1 MKTELLR
8 ISRRWALLGLLLTA
22 TLIMGAAT
30 TVSAAESLAP
40 ARVTGDFA
48 SAIVLDVNTGMILEA
63 YREHERRPP
72 ASMLKMMT
80 ELVVLE
86 RIEAGVLT
94 LDDIVTVSG
103 NAAKV
108 GGSQVY
114 LKDGEQFTVRDLLMA
129 LAIHSANDAATAL
142 AEHVAGSTAAFVE
155 LMNAKAR
162 DLNMNNTE
170 FNSVHGLPP
179 ARGQR
184 SDISTAYD
192 MTLLA
197 RELLKHPESTEWGS
211 MAEAPFRGGQFTLH
225 NPNRLI
231 GKFRGLDGLKTGY
244 TKPAGFCVTA
254 TAEQNGQRLLSVV
267 MGCSTNNARASE
279 TTRLL
284 TMAFNMFEPVKII
297 DGPGDALPQMLAVKD
312 GKVREV
318 QVTYGEALTVSVP
331 RGRRADLVIEREITE
346 QATAPLAAGAEV
358 GRALVK
364 LGDRLLGS
372 VPIITMQEAPRGSW
386 FHRLVH

>member
-1 MKTELLR
+1 MTKTELSR
-8 ISRRWALLGLLLTA
+8 IPLPVALLSLLLA
-22 TLIMGAAT
+22 VALPLIA
-30 TVSAAESLAP
+30 VAAEPAP
-40 ARVTGDFA
+40 ARVSGDFA
-48 SAIVLDVNTGMILEA
+48 SAIVIDVGTGMILEA
-63 YREHERRPP
+63 HREHDRLPP

-86 RIEAGVLT
+86 RIEAGALT
-94 LDDIVTVSG
+94 LDEMVTVSA
-103 NAAKV
+103 NAARV

-114 LKDGEQFTVRDLLMA
+114 LKDGERFTVRDLLMA

-142 AEHVAGSTAAFVE
+142 AEHVAGSTVAFVE

-162 DLNMNNTE
+162 DLHMNNTE
-170 FNSVHGLPP
+170 FQSVHGLPP

-197 RELLKHPESTEWGS
+197 RELLKHPEALEWGS
-211 MAEAPFRGGQFTLH
+211 MTEAPFRNGTFTLH
-225 NPNRLI
+225 NPNRLL
-231 GKFRGLDGLKTGY
+231 GRFKGMDGLKTGY
-244 TKPAGFCVTA
+244 TRAAGFCVTA
-254 TAEQNGQRLLSVV
+254 TAEQNGQRLVSVV
-267 MGCSTNNARASE
+267 MGCSSSNTRTAE
-279 TTRLL
+279 TSRLL
-284 TMAFNMFEPVKII
+284 TVAFNMFEPVKII
-297 DGPGDALPQMLAVKD
+297 DGPGNALPQLLAVRNGRVKS
-312 GKVREV
+312 VP
-318 QVTYGEALTVSVP
+318 VTYGESLTVSVP
-331 RGRRADLVIEREITE
+331 RGRRGDLVIEREIPR

-372 VPIITMQEAPRGSW
+372 VPIVTMQEAPRGNW

>member
-1 MKTELLR
+1 MMKTELLQY
-8 ISRRWALLGLLLTA
+8 SRRVA
-22 TLIMGAAT
+22 TLSLFLTLCVASVAP
-30 TVSAAESLAP
+30 AAENPAP
-40 ARVTGDFA
+40 TRVTGDFV
-48 SAIVLDVNTGMILEA
+48 SAIVVDMGTGMILEA
-63 YREHERRPP
+63 QREHERRQP

-80 ELVVLE
+80 ELVILE
-86 RIEAGVLT
+86 RVQRGEMT

-103 NAAKV
+103 NAARV

-142 AEHVAGSTAAFVE
+142 AEHVAGSTSAFAE
-155 LMNAKAR
+155 LMNARAR
-162 DLNMNNTE
+162 ELNMSNTE
-170 FNSVHGLPP
+170 FHSVHGLPP
-179 ARGQR
+179 ARGQLP
-184 SDISTAYD
+184 DISTAYD

-197 RELLKHPESTEWGS
+197 RELIKHPEALDWSSQAT
-211 MAEAPFRGGQFTLH
+211 APFRNGTFTLH

-231 GKFRGLDGLKTGY
+231 GKYPGLDGLKTGY

-267 MGCSTNNARASE
+267 MGCSTNKARASE
-279 TTRLL
+279 TSRLL

-297 DGPGDALPQMLAVKD
+297 DGPGAALPVMLAVKD

-318 QVTYGEALTVSVP
+318 PVTYGEALTVRVP
-331 RGRRADLVIEREITE
+331 RGRRSELVIDTDLNK
-346 QATAPLAAGAEV
+346 QAQAPLAAGAEV

-372 VPIITMQEAPRGSW
+372 VPIVTMQDAPRGSW

>member
-1 MKTELLR
+1 MTKTELSR
-8 ISRRWALLGLLLTA
+8 IPLPVVLLSLILVVALP
-22 TLIMGAAT
+22 
-30 TVSAAESLAP
+30 SLAAAAGPVP
-40 ARVTGDFA
+40 ARVSGDFA
-48 SAIVLDVNTGMILEA
+48 SAIVIDVSTGMILEA
-63 YREHERRPP
+63 HREHDRLPP

-86 RIEAGVLT
+86 RIEAGALT
-94 LDDIVTVSG
+94 LDEIVTVSA
-103 NAAKV
+103 NAARV

-114 LKDGEQFTVRDLLMA
+114 LKDGERFTVRDLLMA

-142 AEHVAGSTAAFVE
+142 AEHVAGSTVAFVE
-155 LMNAKAR
+155 LMNARAR
-162 DLNMNNTE
+162 DLHMNNTE
-170 FNSVHGLPP
+170 FQSVHGLPP

-184 SDISTAYD
+184 TDISTAYD

-197 RELLKHPESTEWGS
+197 RELLKHPEALEWGS
-211 MAEAPFRGGQFTLH
+211 MSEAPFRNGTFTMR
-225 NPNRLI
+225 NPNRLL
-231 GKFRGLDGLKTGY
+231 GRFRGLDGLKTGY
-244 TKPAGFCVTA
+244 TRAAGFCVTA

-267 MGCSTNNARASE
+267 MGCPSNNIRAAE
-279 TTRLL
+279 TSRLL

-297 DGPGDALPQMLAVKD
+297 DGPGDALPQLLAVRN
-312 GKVREV
+312 GKVKSV
-318 QVTYGEALTVSVP
+318 PVTYGESLTVSIP
-331 RGRRADLVIEREITE
+331 RGRRGDLVIEREIPR

-372 VPIITMQEAPRGSW
+372 VPIVTMQEAPRGNW

>member
-1 MKTELLR
+1 MPKTELPR
-8 ISRRWALLGLLLTA
+8 TPCRAALLS
-22 TLIMGAAT
+22 LILVLVLPVIAA
-30 TVSAAESLAP
+30 AAERAP
-40 ARVTGDFA
+40 ARVSGDFA
-48 SAIVLDVNTGMILEA
+48 SAIVLDAGTGLILEA
-63 YREHERRPP
+63 HREHDRLPP

-86 RIEAGVLT
+86 RVAAGSLS
-94 LDDIVTVSG
+94 LDDVVTITA

-114 LKDGEQFTVRDLLMA
+114 LKEGERFTVRDLLMA

-142 AEHVAGSTAAFVE
+142 AEHVAGGTAAFVE
-155 LMNAKAR
+155 LMNARAR
-162 DLNMNNTE
+162 DLGMNNTE
-170 FNSVHGLPP
+170 FHSVHGLPP

-184 SDISTAYD
+184 SDTSTAYD

-197 RELLKHPESTEWGS
+197 RELLTHPEALEWGA
-211 MAEAPFRGGQFTLH
+211 MIEAPFRDGTFTLH
-225 NPNRLI
+225 NPNRLL

-244 TKPAGFCVTA
+244 TRAAGFCVTA
-254 TAEQNGQRLLSVV
+254 TAEQNGLRLVSVV
-267 MGCSTNNARASE
+267 MGCSTNNARAAE
-279 TTRLL
+279 TSRLL
-284 TMAFNMFEPVKII
+284 SMAFAMYEPVKII
-297 DGPGDALPQMLAVKD
+297 DGPGDALPQMLAVRN
-312 GKVREV
+312 GKVKAV
-318 QVTYGEALTVSVP
+318 PVTYGEALTVSVP
-331 RGRRADLVIEREITE
+331 RGRRAELVIERELPR

-372 VPIITMQEAPRGSW
+372 VPIVTMQEAPRGSW

>member
-1 MKTELLR
+1 MMKTELLHFP
-8 ISRRWALLGLLLTA
+8 RRFGTLCLLLT
-22 TLIMGAAT
+22 LCAAA
-30 TVSAAESLAP
+30 VAPAAENPAP
-40 ARVTGDFA
+40 ARVTGDFV
-48 SAIVLDVNTGMILEA
+48 SAIVVDLGTGMILEA
-63 YREHERRPP
+63 QREHDRRQP

-80 ELVVLE
+80 ELVILE
-86 RIEAGVLT
+86 RIQRGEMT

-103 NAAKV
+103 NAARV

-155 LMNAKAR
+155 LMNARAR
-162 DLNMNNTE
+162 DLNMSNTE
-170 FNSVHGLPP
+170 FHSVHGLP
-179 ARGQR
+179 AGRGQLP
-184 SDISTAYD
+184 DISTAYD

-197 RELLKHPESTEWGS
+197 RELLKHPEALEWGS
-211 MAEAPFRGGQFTLH
+211 LATAPFRNGTFTLH

-231 GKFRGLDGLKTGY
+231 GKFPGLDGLKTGY

-267 MGCSTNNARASE
+267 MGCSTNKARASE
-279 TTRLL
+279 TSRLL
-284 TMAFNMFEPVKII
+284 TMAFNMFEPVRII
-297 DGPGDALPQMLAVKD
+297 DGPGAALPVMLAVKD

-318 QVTYGEALTVSVP
+318 PVTYGEALTVRVP
-331 RGRRADLVIEREITE
+331 RGRRSELVIDTDLNK
-346 QATAPLAAGAEV
+346 QAQAPLAAGAEV

-372 VPIITMQEAPRGSW
+372 VPIVTMQDAPRGSW